1 MQKATSVMPKVGDSE
16 MQQGLGAIA
25 ALILALLGTWFL
37 GQSVG
42 KSAGKKEMAQ
52 KVTDETKQKKAETEK
67 ALAEDTA
74 KIVSERT
81 AESDAINGFFNDF
94 ESKLKEAKA
103 TENVDYAIEA
113 ARQLAEKAT
122 QWQRRKNK

>member
-67 ALAEDTA
+67 ALAEDAA

-122 QWQRRKNK
+122 QWQRRNK

>member
-1 MQKATSVMPKVGDSE
+1 

>member
-1 MQKATSVMPKVGDSE
+1 MPKVGDSE

-103 TENVDYAIEA
+103 TDNVDYAIEA

>member
-122 QWQRRKNK
+122 QWQRRNK